1 MNFGLTP
8 EQEMVVSTVRSF
20 VENEL
25 YPLEAEVE
33 RTGEVPAEIGRE
45 ITRKVQELGFYAPN
59 IPEEFGGGGLD
70 HLTFTLLEREL
81 GRASYALSVFWGR
94 PSNILCGCNA
104 EQRERYLLPAV
115 RGERIDC
122 LAMTEPEAGS
132 DVRSMKTTARR
143 DGGDWVIDGTKHF
156 ISHADL
162 ADFAIVFVATG
173 SEETKAGAEAADHL
187 LPGRPRHARLRD
199 PAGLQERLAPR
210 LPQLHPQ
217 LRRLPGARRPDP
229 GRGGRRLRADEHL
242 ALRHPADR
250 RRDQRRPGA
259 ARVRPRGRVGGEP
272 QAVRPA
278 DRQVPGHL
286 VQARRHGDR
295 DRRRRPAHAQRRL
308 AARPG
313 PWTPTG

>member
-1 MNFGLTP
+1 
-8 EQEMVVSTVRSF
+8 
-20 VENEL
+20 
-25 YPLEAEVE
+25 
-33 RTGEVPAEIGRE
+33 
-45 ITRKVQELGFYAPN
+45 
-59 IPEEFGGGGLD
+59 
-70 HLTFTLLEREL
+70 
-81 GRASYALSVFWGR
+81 
-94 PSNILCGCNA
+94 
-104 EQRERYLLPAV
+104 
-115 RGERIDC
+115 
-122 LAMTEPEAGS
+122 MTEPEAGS

-173 SEETKAGAEAADHL
+173 ERGDQGRHEAADHL
-187 LPGRPRHARLRD
+187 LPGRPGHARLRD
-199 PAGLQERLAPR
+199 PARLQERVAPR

-217 LRRLPGARRPDP
+217 FRRLPGARRPDP
-229 GRGGRRLRADEHL
+229 GRGGRRVRADEHL

-259 ARVRPRGRVGGEP
+259 ARVRPRGGVGGEP

-313 PWTPTG
+313 PGRQPDDRPGQAVRDRDAGAGRPTRRSRSSAAWG